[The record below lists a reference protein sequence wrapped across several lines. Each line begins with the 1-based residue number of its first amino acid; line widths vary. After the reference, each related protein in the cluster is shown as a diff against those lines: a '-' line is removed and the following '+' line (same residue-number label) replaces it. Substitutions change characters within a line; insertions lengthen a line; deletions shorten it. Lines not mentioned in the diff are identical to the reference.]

1 MGKFIVDLIFIG
13 VWYGGLVDEF
23 GIDGTFR
30 GYDRGSALLRIEVR
44 GIG

>member
-1 MGKFIVDLIFIG
+1 MGRFNVNLIVVG

-30 GYDRGSALLRIEVR
+30 GYDRGSALLRIEVW
-44 GIG
+44 GLG